1 MRPHDV
7 DVKALLRPAVLYT
20 VPTACNKATADYYLI
35 SSSLRES
42 DDAPI
47 RRFFHRTPGGN
58 YRHSEVEG
66 FGFNSILLIVVI
78 RVELFRAGRA
88 DAVAELGF

>member
-1 MRPHDV
+1 MRPHEV

-20 VPTACNKATADYYLI
+20 VPTACNKATADYLI
-35 SSSLRES
+35 SSSLLES

-47 RRFFHRTPGGN
+47 RRIFHRTPGGN

-66 FGFNSILLIVVI
+66 FGFNSIPLIVVI